1 MAYKFQL
8 GAARLSG
15 SVIQEGQITSMDAA
29 VSASTSIIIGNADLN
44 ETDLEK
50 IDGITNGTV
59 AANKAVVVDA
69 SSDFSGYR
77 NISGS
82 GNIQAG
88 GNISALEGN
97 VTAGGSFIIGD
108 ADLNETDMEKLDG
121 ITNGTVAANKAVVVD
136 GSKDAS
142 GFRNVSGSGNFQVGG
157 NLSVLEGNVTAGG
170 SFIIGDA
177 DLNETDM
184 EKLDGIT
191 NGTVAANKAVVVDGS
206 KDASG
211 FRNISGS
218 GTAQFGGNVSILEG
232 ALNLNEVTLGDGTAD
247 GFFGQSGNNKQLKFG
262 SDNNFALYYD
272 EAQTDGL
279 VIAGLQNKEAGVY
292 IVADEA
298 DDPALYLVADQGDGA
313 GDAWKFMVDEDD
325 NHKLIIGNDIAS
337 QGTSVA
343 HLTITP
349 NSTVANSTAAFA
361 GNVTVAGNLT
371 INGTTTTVNS
381 TTVNITS
388 SLTFEGPADA
398 HESTLSGGEPTQ
410 DNTFTLP
417 QFSGSVPSTYHF
429 PVLAD
434 AATAL
439 SAQVT
444 AAEFALLD
452 GASTPGTTALADND
466 GFLHNDDG
474 TMRQTRV
481 IKIAELAFSKVS
493 GDIAIASNG
502 GATIQANAVEGSM
515 LNNNAISG
523 LTDIGDDIADTDEF
537 MISDNGNLRRMD
549 ASRLK
554 TYVGADTLTVVSGSD
569 GVTLA
574 KGLTYFDTH
583 GAAISASVPNNLA
596 VGESIKIKAGGDCSV
611 SNSLTIA
618 LEDTAQDI
626 DGENQV
632 VLESPFAAIELV
644 YVVSSSYRI
653 F

>member
-1 MAYKFQL
+1 
-8 GAARLSG
+8 
-15 SVIQEGQITSMDAA
+15 
-29 VSASTSIIIGNADLN
+29 
-44 ETDLEK
+44 
-50 IDGITNGTV
+50 
-59 AANKAVVVDA
+59 
-69 SSDFSGYR
+69 
-77 NISGS
+77 
-82 GNIQAG
+82 
-88 GNISALEGN
+88 
-97 VTAGGSFIIGD
+97 
-108 ADLNETDMEKLDG
+108 
-121 ITNGTVAANKAVVVD
+121 
-136 GSKDAS
+136 
-142 GFRNVSGSGNFQVGG
+142 
-157 NLSVLEGNVTAGG
+157 
-170 SFIIGDA
+170 
-177 DLNETDM
+177 
-184 EKLDGIT
+184 
-191 NGTVAANKAVVVDGS
+191 
-206 KDASG
+206 
-211 FRNISGS
+211 
-218 GTAQFGGNVSILEG
+218 
-232 ALNLNEVTLGDGTAD
+232 
-247 GFFGQSGNNKQLKFG
+247 
-262 SDNNFALYYD
+262 
-272 EAQTDGL
+272 
-279 VIAGLQNKEAGVY
+279 
-292 IVADEA
+292 
-298 DDPALYLVADQGDGA
+298 
-313 GDAWKFMVDEDD
+313 FMVDEDD